1 MPIFHD
7 PDSTT
12 SSCEFADKLNDAV
25 SRDAAVM
32 RRPSEESIRTQFL
45 DGPLPECDVEPTSP
59 TQEVL
64 TAMTDANLGISDRVE
79 LIERIKRGESPT
91 WVPNRTVS
99 QRARC
104 RYGRRTLKIQGF
116 CRGENQGVWAS
127 LASGN
132 CALVISMCLHCM
144 SQRLL

>member
-7 PDSTT
+7 FDSRGN
-12 SSCEFADKLNDAV
+12 SCESADNLKVAFP
-25 SRDAAVM
+25 RDAAAM

-45 DGPLPECDVEPTSP
+45 DGPLPDCETEEEPTSP

-64 TAMTDANLGISDRVE
+64 TAMTDANLGVSDRAE

-99 QRARC
+99 QFTVREIE
-104 RYGRRTLKIQGF
+104 GS
-116 CRGENQGVWAS
+116 W
-127 LASGN
+127 
-132 CALVISMCLHCM
+132 
-144 SQRLL
+144 

>member
-7 PDSTT
+7 ADPAASA
-12 SSCEFADKLNDAV
+12 CEFADRLEDAV
-25 SRDAAVM
+25 SCTAAAM

-45 DGPLPECDVEPTSP
+45 DGPLPDCDVEPTSP

-64 TAMTDANLGISDRVE
+64 TAMTDANLGISDRAE

-99 QRARC
+99 QPEPFAALRICSEILGFWA
-104 RYGRRTLKIQGF
+104 GTDRTPLF
-116 CRGENQGVWAS
+116 RGIAFS
-127 LASGN
+127 DSGPSN
-132 CALVISMCLHCM
+132 MFA
-144 SQRLL
+144 

>member
-1 MPIFHD
+1 VPVFHD
-7 PDSTT
+7 
-12 SSCEFADKLNDAV
+12 SSSLSVCCQPNRLEDAS

-45 DGPLPECDVEPTSP
+45 DGPLPDCEMESTSP
-59 TQEVL
+59 TQDVL

-99 QRARC
+99 R
-104 RYGRRTLKIQGF
+104 L
-116 CRGENQGVWAS
+116 N
-127 LASGN
+127 
-132 CALVISMCLHCM
+132 ISAGAADV
-144 SQRLL
+144 REI